1 MDSFLSN
8 YTEDKN
14 SLTVLISEKDEM
26 REEIE
31 SLMYKMQILS
41 QERD

>member
-8 YTEDKN
+8 YTEDKH